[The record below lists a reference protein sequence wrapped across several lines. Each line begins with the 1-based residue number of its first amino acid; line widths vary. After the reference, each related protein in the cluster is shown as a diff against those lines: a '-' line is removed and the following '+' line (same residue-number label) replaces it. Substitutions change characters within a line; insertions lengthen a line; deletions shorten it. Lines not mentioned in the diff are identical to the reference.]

1 MQSPYPTY
9 FSIPSTPIAA
19 VAMSTPSTST
29 STVDEV
35 GPLTPSPL
43 FPRDMASLFKL
54 GPDEARALVRDYGL
68 LEDIPEENG
77 DSEVV
82 RVNGSPNR
90 SDTGLAAPGGSPD
103 LRRMPEE
110 NVTRERDLSR
120 FMAHIGVSSDCLI
133 VCLDLFNC
141 YRYLKVPFR
150 MVPQQSSRR
159 DRTQLPPLI
168 INC

>member
-1 MQSPYPTY
+1 MQSPYYPTCL
-9 FSIPSTPIAA
+9 SIPSTPITA

-54 GPDEARALVRDYGL
+54 GPDDARALVRDYGL

-77 DSEVV
+77 EAEVV
-82 RVNGSPNR
+82 RLNGSPTC
-90 SDTGLAAPGGSPD
+90 SGTGSATPGGSPD
-103 LRRMPEE
+103 VERMPEA

-133 VCLDLFNC
+133 LCLDLLDC
-141 YRYLKVPFR
+141 YVKVPFR